1 MSSFVDAQHVP
12 FINRDLSWLAFN
24 DRVLDEA
31 MDASAPLLERA
42 KFLAIVS
49 SNLDEFVMVR
59 VAELQRLRTSP
70 ENDGSER
77 NGEQQYQAV
86 REGMSGQMSR
96 LYTVWD
102 ETIRPALGEQG
113 FSIVAREQWTKLEC
127 ESLASH
133 YRDAVEPTLTPL
145 AVDPTRPFPL
155 IANSSL
161 IVGVTVTD
169 EQTASLHRA
178 LIVVPKVSRL
188 IALPGADGRF
198 ALLED
203 VIEYFAGDLFPGHAI
218 QATAQFRLT
227 RDASLEFEEDSAG
240 DFLNDL
246 EEELRNRGRGHAIR
260 LEVLPHGDAEL
271 IAWMTASLRIES
283 ENVVPVSGPLD
294 LSFLFALP
302 QYCPR
307 ADLAYPPARVQSLGL
322 PWEDPFATLRDQEI
336 FLHHPYDSFDPIVD
350 LVRRAAEDSAVLA
363 IKQTLYRVSGDS
375 PIVHALVEAA
385 HNGKQVTV
393 LVELK
398 ARFDEAANIRW
409 ARRLEEAG
417 AHVVYGLMGLKV
429 HAKLLLIIRRDND
442 GLHRYCHLGTGNYN
456 DKTARI
462 YTDCSY
468 MTSNEA
474 VGRDVAALFNVLT
487 GFAQPP
493 DWERLAVAPSTMR
506 ESFVRWVRAE
516 AEHAR
521 NGKPARIVA
530 KFNSLV
536 DPDMVQELYAASR
549 AGVQIDL
556 IIRGMCILRAGVPGL
571 SEHIRVRS
579 IIGRFLEH
587 SRIFYFA
594 GNGQPIWAIASADWM
609 TRNLDRRV
617 EHLLR
622 ITNPRIIAQL
632 SEIVRVFLSD
642 TAKARYLAAD
652 DQYYRFSGY
661 DQHDAICAQSLFADR
676 EDMRWKRLREGWH
689 EQGDDPLHAVRPIP
703 AGAP

>member
-1 MSSFVDAQHVP
+1 MSVSMSEDEAR

-24 DRVLDEA
+24 DRVLEEA
-31 MDASAPLLERA
+31 MDIHVPLLERS

-59 VAELQRLRTSP
+59 IAELKRMGESSKV
-70 ENDGSER
+70 EGAMR
-77 NGEQQYQAV
+77 NELQQYLDV
-86 REGMSGQMSR
+86 RNAMRQQMER
-96 LYTVWD
+96 QYTVWVD
-102 ETIRPALGEQG
+102 DIQPLLEQNN
-113 FSIVAREQWTKLEC
+113 FTLISPKDWSKSDR

-133 YRDAVEPTLTPL
+133 YRDSVEPTLTPL

-155 IANSSL
+155 IANQSL
-161 IVGVTVTD
+161 IIAVLLED
-169 EQTASLHRA
+169 EQEQQVHRA
-178 LIVVPKVSRL
+178 LIVVPKLSRL
-188 IALPGADGRF
+188 VALPGPPGRF

-203 VIEYFAGDLFPGHAI
+203 IIEFFAADLFPGYTIGAS
-218 QATAQFRLT
+218 AQFRLT

-246 EEELRNRGRGHAIR
+246 EEELRNRGRGNAVR
-260 LEVLPHGDAEL
+260 LEVLAHGNAEL
-271 IAWMTASLRIES
+271 IEWMARALLLEKD
-283 ENVVPVSGPLD
+283 NVVAVAGPLD
-294 LSFLFALP
+294 LSLLFALP
-302 QYCPR
+302 QYCEGE
-307 ADLAYPPARVQSLGL
+307 DLVYPPAIVRPLSL
-322 PWEDPFATLRDQEI
+322 PWEDPFATLREQEV

-350 LVRRAAEDSAVLA
+350 IVRRAASDPSVLA

-417 AHVVYGLMGLKV
+417 AHVIYGLMGLKV
-429 HAKLLLIIRRDND
+429 HAKLLLIIRRDDD
-442 GLHRYCHLGTGNYN
+442 GLRRYCHLGTGNYN
-456 DKTARI
+456 DKTARL

-468 MTSNEA
+468 LTSNLA

-493 DWERLAVAPSTMR
+493 DWEKLAVAPSTMR
-506 ESFVRWVRAE
+506 NSFVRWIRSE

-521 NGKPARIVA
+521 NGHPARIIA

-536 DPDMVQELYAASR
+536 DEEMVQELYAAST
-549 AGVQIDL
+549 AGVHIDL
-556 IIRGMCILRAGVPGL
+556 IIRGMCILRAGIPGL
-571 SEHIRVRS
+571 SENIRVRS
-579 IIGRFLEH
+579 IIGRYLEH

-594 GNGQPIWAIASADWM
+594 NNGQPIWAIASADWM

-622 ITNPRIIAQL
+622 ISNPLIVKTLA
-632 SEIVRVFLSD
+632 EITRVFLSD
-642 TAKARYLAAD
+642 TAKARFLGPD
-652 DQYYRFSGY
+652 DQYYRPTHC
-661 DQHDAICAQSLFADR
+661 DQVDAICAQSLFADR
-676 EDMRWKRLREGWH
+676 HDPRWRHLRERWY
-689 EQGDDPLHAVRPIP
+689 EQGDDPLLIGTP
-703 AGAP
+703 